1 MPGDYAK
8 KMEEDLAEKMGEE
21 PESEDE
27 YSKITVKIKVCG
39 DSWAELRKR
48 LPALFK

>member
-1 MPGDYAK
+1 MSGMVGATTGTAP
-8 KMEEDLAEKMGEE
+8 LR
-21 PESEDE
+21 DE

>member
-8 KMEEDLAEKMGEE
+8 KMEEDLAGKMGEE
-21 PESEDE
+21 SDTDE